1 MAVSKYLHVGRNPL
15 SAFLK
20 GIAFELEEARDSM
33 FSTLN
38 AMAIYGADGKYL
50 DLWGDYIGVKRTESE
65 SDNDYAHR
73 IPPAKKLYLS
83 NDGPNAVY
91 IEFGDSP
98 VPISASTSLK
108 LELADGL
115 QLFSVQSNK
124 LSAITASG
132 ETASLRVGICR

>member
-1 MAVSKYLHVGRNPL
+1 MIGRRHYTVADLLYWSDIQNKVMAVTDAGL
-15 SAFLK
+15 S
-20 GIAFELEEARDSM
+20 IDM
-33 FSTLN
+33 
-38 AMAIYGADGKYL
+38 
-50 DLWGDYIGVKRTESE
+50 V
-65 SDNDYAHR
+65 
-73 IPPAKKLYLS
+73 PPAKKLYLS

-98 VPISASTSLK
+98 VPISANTSLK
-108 LELADGL
+108 LEVADGL